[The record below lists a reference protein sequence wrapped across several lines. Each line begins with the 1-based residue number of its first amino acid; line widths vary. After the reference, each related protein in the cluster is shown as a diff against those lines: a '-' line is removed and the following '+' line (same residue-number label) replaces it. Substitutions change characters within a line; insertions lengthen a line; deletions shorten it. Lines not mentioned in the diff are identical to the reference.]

1 MPFSSS
7 TQRAWLTPLVVLL
20 AFAAVPV
27 VLVYTR
33 RCMRAVLR
41 RAAVS
46 KQLAGVLLI
55 LLVVVLW
62 TGSSVAIQL
71 VFETHRFSKPFFL
84 TYASACLLTVYLP
97 FYPDRVRDLVLLAA
111 EQLPSREA
119 RAGERPRTRASPR
132 QAKYSRLE
140 VDREGNAA
148 DSAAESAA
156 PADEEAEA
164 EAAVEVPLGT
174 AESLEVALRVGVLWF
189 VLNLSFNVSL
199 QLSSVSSVTIIS
211 ATSSIWTLLVS
222 AARTSERPTRLKVR
236 HRHRAAS
243 NSPRHRRHHQP
254 RRRAGRRAPCGGDGA
269 AMHPQA

>member
-111 EQLPSREA
+111 EQLPS
-119 RAGERPRTRASPR
+119 P
-132 QAKYSRLE
+132 
-140 VDREGNAA
+140 AA
-148 DSAAESAA
+148 
-156 PADEEAEA
+156 
-164 EAAVEVPLGT
+164 T
-174 AESLEVALRVGVLWF
+174 A
-189 VLNLSFNVSL
+189 
-199 QLSSVSSVTIIS
+199 
-211 ATSSIWTLLVS
+211 
-222 AARTSERPTRLKVR
+222 
-236 HRHRAAS
+236 
-243 NSPRHRRHHQP
+243 
-254 RRRAGRRAPCGGDGA
+254 
-269 AMHPQA
+269 